1 MSNSS
6 VIDLSKLP
14 TPKVI
19 EELDYEALFQEYLDD
34 FTARDEEYDGLLES
48 DPAIIILEVMAY
60 REMLVR
66 KRINESAKATLL
78 AFATGS
84 DLDQIVAEYGV
95 ERLEGEKDDRLR
107 MRGQMALDGFSTA
120 GPIDAYKFFALSAS
134 VKVKSVDV
142 RSDEPGKVIVTILS
156 TEGDGTAVRR
166 ESVSETKITVTDGKA
181 TLSGKSIDHLVVKD
195 VSGGQTYKENFDY
208 TFDKANSLLAVTP
221 TGVNNISSICS
232 RHR

>member
-19 EELDYEALFQEYLDD
+19 EELDYEVLFQEYLSD

-78 AFATGS
+78 AFAKGS
-84 DLDQIVAEYGV
+84 DLDHILAEYRF
-95 ERLEGEKDDRLR
+95 RLL
-107 MRGQMALDGFSTA
+107 Q
-120 GPIDAYKFFALSAS
+120 
-134 VKVKSVDV
+134 
-142 RSDEPGKVIVTILS
+142 
-156 TEGDGTAVRR
+156 
-166 ESVSETKITVTDGKA
+166 
-181 TLSGKSIDHLVVKD
+181 
-195 VSGGQTYKENFDY
+195 
-208 TFDKANSLLAVTP
+208 
-221 TGVNNISSICS
+221 
-232 RHR
+232 

>member
-78 AFATGS
+78 ALQQVLT
-84 DLDQIVAEYGV
+84 LI
-95 ERLEGEKDDRLR
+95 RLWRN
-107 MRGQMALDGFSTA
+107 MALN
-120 GPIDAYKFFALSAS
+120 
-134 VKVKSVDV
+134 VW
-142 RSDEPGKVIVTILS
+142 
-156 TEGDGTAVRR
+156 
-166 ESVSETKITVTDGKA
+166 KA
-181 TLSGKSIDHLVVKD
+181 K
-195 VSGGQTYKENFDY
+195 
-208 TFDKANSLLAVTP
+208 
-221 TGVNNISSICS
+221 
-232 RHR
+232 R